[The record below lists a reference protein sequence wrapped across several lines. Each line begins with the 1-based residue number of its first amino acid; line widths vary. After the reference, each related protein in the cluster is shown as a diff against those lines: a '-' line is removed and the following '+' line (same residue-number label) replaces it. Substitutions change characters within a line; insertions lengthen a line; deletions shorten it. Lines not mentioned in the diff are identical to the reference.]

1 MAVGACGVNGYH
13 RSTHT
18 AAPQLIPNS
27 IACRLYLIT
36 ILVETTIDL
45 AIESDLL
52 VRFHEVDKGKDN
64 VSKKMPVYL
73 TIFALAQCVLIV
85 ACLLDPDVFFS
96 VFQFALAVD
105 AVAARNTLQFIFL
118 A

>member
-1 MAVGACGVNGYH
+1 MRAYSDLSPVV
-13 RSTHT
+13 RST
-18 AAPQLIPNS
+18 QFSQIIPNS
-27 IACRLYLIT
+27 IACRLYLLT
-36 ILVETTIDL
+36 VLVETAIDL

-52 VRFHEVDKGKDN
+52 VRFHQVNEGKDG

-73 TIFALAQCVLIV
+73 TIFALAQYVTSQLTP
-85 ACLLDPDVFFS
+85 AGYSHTPS

-105 AVAARNTLQFIFL
+105 AVAARNTLQFLFL